1 MNSFQS
7 VGLWRC
13 LDRSLGEGGVSRM
26 EKAKL
31 EIVVGVFVLIGMVCL
46 AYHLTDE
53 CSRQRHSPAD

>member
-13 LDRSLGEGGVSRM
+13 RDRSLGEGGVPRM

-31 EIVVGVFVLIGMVCL
+31 EVVVGVFVFVGILCL
-46 AYHLTDE
+46 AYL
-53 CSRQRHSPAD
+53 SIKLGKL